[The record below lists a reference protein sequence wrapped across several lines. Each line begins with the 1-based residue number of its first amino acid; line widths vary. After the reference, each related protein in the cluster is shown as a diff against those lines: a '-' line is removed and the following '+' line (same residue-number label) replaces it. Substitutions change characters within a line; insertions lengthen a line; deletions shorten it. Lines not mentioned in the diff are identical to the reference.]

1 MVLLDRY
8 LCSSNEGR
16 NVEPDRSSICIQSG
30 IGENLFRLDSGFDKT
45 DKTNSIKKRSLSIST
60 YATASRKAISRQSL
74 WVRLKI

>member
-60 YATASRKAISRQSL
+60 YAIETRNSDNYK
-74 WVRLKI
+74 VV